1 VTEPTAARL
10 PGGGVGFRWLAALV
24 VLALMAGVGW
34 FAYQRGQLSAG
45 RDATADA
52 NERQAL
58 ADKAARLDAENRRL
72 NARVAELEMARRLDR
87 DAYGQIERTLGDLQ
101 SQLARQTDDLAFYRS
116 IVSPADGIQGL
127 RIQRLEVAQGAK
139 PREFV
144 LRLTLVQAMKHE
156 NVIAGLAQIEV
167 NGMQGDKPTRYTVGD
182 LQGKPGARLPF
193 SLRYFQTIEESVTLP
208 EGFEAFETQVTVTSG
223 KLRFPMQQSFPWKVG
238 SEPAL
243 GARPAEG

>member
-1 VTEPTAARL
+1 VTEPAAARL
-10 PGGGVGFRWLAALV
+10 PGGAGFKWVAALV
-24 VLALMAGVGW
+24 VLALVAGAGS

-45 RDATADA
+45 RDAAADA
-52 NERQAL
+52 NERQVFT
-58 ADKAARLDAENRRL
+58 DKAARLDAENRRL
-72 NARVAELEMARRLDR
+72 NAKVAELEMARRLDR

-116 IVSPADGIQGL
+116 IVSPADGVQGL

-144 LRLTLVQAMKHE
+144 LKLTLVQAMKHD
-156 NVIAGLAQIEV
+156 NVIAGLAQIEL
-167 NGMQGDKPTRYTVGD
+167 NGMQGDKPVRYSVGD
-182 LQGKPGARLPF
+182 LQGKPGARMPF
-193 SLRYFQTIEESVTLP
+193 SLRYFQTIEEPVVLP
-208 EGFEAFETQVTVTSG
+208 EGFEAFETEVTVTSG

-243 GARPAEG
+243 GARPAED

>member
-1 VTEPTAARL
+1 V
-10 PGGGVGFRWLAALV
+10 VALI
-24 VLALMAGVGW
+24 AGVGW
-34 FAYQRGQLSAG
+34 YAYQRGQLSAG
-45 RDATADA
+45 RDAAADA

-72 NARVAELEMARRLDR
+72 NAKVAELEMARRLDR

-127 RIQRLEVAQGAK
+127 RIQRLEVAPGTK
-139 PREFV
+139 PREFR

-167 NGMQGDKPTRYTVGD
+167 NGMQGDRPARYTVGE

-208 EGFEAFETQVTVTSG
+208 EGFEAFETEVTVTSG